1 MQASFEQTFFTVPL
15 PLPFPFAARSDFAWS
30 AVSFSSRASHFDEK
44 SSRSASQRS
53 FTLSLRR
60 ASSSSWR
67 RSRSARS
74 LATCV
79 RQEKSQLSDITERN
93 DVPTYLFSSQTREG
107 HREKVV
113 IVGICTSFGI
123 GIFLLLTILIDG
135 SCDMSLGDFRERSEV
150 FLAKLGDNF
159 SSLAVRENNLLLD
172 DALDEASLV
181 RKAIV
186 YEFEFRN
193 EMSLQE
199 TTK

>member
-1 MQASFEQTFFTVPL
+1 
-15 PLPFPFAARSDFAWS
+15 
-30 AVSFSSRASHFDEK
+30 
-44 SSRSASQRS
+44 
-53 FTLSLRR
+53 
-60 ASSSSWR
+60 
-67 RSRSARS
+67 
-74 LATCV
+74 
-79 RQEKSQLSDITERN
+79 
-93 DVPTYLFSSQTREG
+93 
-107 HREKVV
+107 
-113 IVGICTSFGI
+113 
-123 GIFLLLTILIDG
+123 LTILIDC
-135 SCDMSLGDFRERSEV
+135 SCDVSLGDFRERSEV